1 MPESDIGVRMSIVDR
16 SQWLSRS
23 QASRHLV
30 VAQDGS
36 DSPPLA
42 EETAVRG
49 PLSAASPRPRWRE
62 AAWVL
67 LLTVVALAIRWPYWR
82 TIPRPGDETNQATL
96 AMHVARGEIWP
107 LTGTDA
113 YTGPYFVYWMAAL
126 YKLGVTD
133 PLLGRTLLLITG
145 TLLVAVV
152 YMLARRLTG
161 SWIAASVAAA
171 LIATNPHLI
180 VLSSHLGAATTM
192 MPFFVGLFL
201 WWLVEALER
210 GRGGWWLAAAGAAGL
225 ALQANLA
232 AAIPL
237 AGAGLWFASRAWT
250 SPPLRRGWW
259 GLMIGA
265 GLIVLAF
272 SMPVIVHNLFFR
284 ANTVTQ
290 LQARGY
296 LWESQPTLQTYVLN
310 LTRLALQI
318 GRQTAG
324 VLGGDE
330 TLAPLLGLPLIAVTW
345 ALLGLIT
352 LPRRDKILVAVAT
365 LPHLIVPWFSAH
377 FGILDPVR
385 FTSYMT
391 VLLSC
396 GMGAAVAVACKWV
409 AARWPSWRLA
419 PLVVSLAAAALPLQ
433 GLVGFYGF
441 QVAARGDGGQVEAY
455 AQEMAGVDPGARFDI
470 VYSDA
475 MLAGFGVPYIW
486 EAYATMQGRV
496 FAFVQLEEVAR
507 RLYTLPG
514 PALILCT
521 EAEAAQLGAYATLNL
536 YQPATPVDHERM
548 GFRLYRVDP
557 GGVRR
562 PDFVLS
568 GAAALRV
575 APSRPIGARVGGLEL
590 IGADFPTGVV
600 HGETVKLRLYWRRVE
615 PMSEDTYT
623 LFVHVMK
630 PDGVTLATQVDRVLG
645 RAVYP
650 VTAWGD
656 DEVVVDE
663 VVLALPAESGP
674 GAYPVL
680 VGVYRYPSL
689 ERLPAPG
696 GVDDM
701 LEIGQL
707 IER

>member
-1 MPESDIGVRMSIVDR
+1 MTQRQSPSTSVVD
-16 SQWLSRS
+16 Q
-23 QASRHLV
+23 
-30 VAQDGS
+30 
-36 DSPPLA
+36 
-42 EETAVRG
+42 TAVRG
-49 PLSAASPRPRWRE
+49 PRPAVSLQSRWRE
-62 AAWVL
+62 VAWIL
-67 LLTVVALAIRWPYWR
+67 LLTGFALAIRWPYWR

-126 YKLGVTD
+126 YRLGVTD

-145 TLLVAVV
+145 TLLVPVV
-152 YMLARRLTG
+152 YALARRLTG

-180 VLSSHLGAATTM
+180 VLSSHHGAATTM
-192 MPFFVGLFL
+192 MPFFVGLYL

-210 GRGGWWLAAAGAAGL
+210 GKGVWWLAAAGVAGL

-232 AAIPL
+232 AVIPV
-237 AGAGLWFASRAWT
+237 AGAGLWFAWRAWT
-250 SPPLRRGWW
+250 SPALRRGWW
-259 GLMIGA
+259 GWMMGA
-265 GLIVLAF
+265 GLIVLAL
-272 SMPVIVHNLFFR
+272 STPVIAHNLFFR

-296 LWESQPTLQTYVLN
+296 LWESQPTLQTYAFN
-310 LTRLALQI
+310 LTRLVFQI

-330 TLAPLLGLPLIAVTW
+330 GLTPLLGLPLIAVAW
-345 ALLGLIT
+345 AVLGLIA
-352 LPRRDKILVAVAT
+352 LPRRYKALVGMAT
-365 LPHLIVPWFSAH
+365 LPHLIVPWFSSH

-391 VLLSC
+391 LFLSC
-396 GMGAAVAVACKWV
+396 GMGAAVAVACEWA
-409 AARWPSWRLA
+409 AARRPSWRLA
-419 PLVVSLAAAALPLQ
+419 PLIVGLAAAALPLQ
-433 GLVGFYGF
+433 GLVGFYDF
-441 QVAARGDGGQVEAY
+441 QVAMREDGAQVEAY
-455 AQEMAGVDPGARFDI
+455 AQEVAGVDPGARFDI

-486 EAYATMQGRV
+486 EAYATMQGR
-496 FAFVQLEEVAR
+496 AFVFVPLEEVAR

-521 EAEAAQLGAYATLNL
+521 EAEAAQLSAYATLNV
-536 YQPATPVDHERM
+536 YQPTTPVDHERM
-548 GFRLYRVDP
+548 GFRLYRVGPDS
-557 GGVRR
+557 VRR

-568 GAAALRV
+568 GDAASQV
-575 APSRPIGARVGGLEL
+575 APSQPVHARVGGLEL
-590 IGADFPTGVV
+590 IGADVPTSVA
-600 HGETVKLRLYWRRVE
+600 HSETVKLRLYWRRVE

-623 LFVHVMK
+623 LFVHVIK

-656 DEVVVDE
+656 GEVVIDEVE
-663 VVLALPAESGP
+663 LSLPAESGP
-674 GAYPVL
+674 GAYPVR

-689 ERLPAPG
+689 ERLPVPAG
-696 GVDDM
+696 IDDV
-701 LEIGQL
+701 LEIGHL
-707 IER
+707 IVR